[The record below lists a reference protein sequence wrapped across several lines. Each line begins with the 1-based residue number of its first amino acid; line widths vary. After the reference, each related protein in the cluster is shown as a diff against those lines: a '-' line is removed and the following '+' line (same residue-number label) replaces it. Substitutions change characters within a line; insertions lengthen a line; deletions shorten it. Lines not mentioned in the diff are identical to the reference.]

1 MNRFFYNVGIYAL
14 SPLLMAWMGLRSRR
28 AGGRWEVLSGARFG
42 RYPGPAPLKSPIWV
56 HAVSLGE
63 VRAAQPFI
71 KALLDQGDTVLLTHM
86 TVTGREEAARA
97 FHRAI
102 EDGRLVQ
109 QWMPYDFPGS
119 ARRFLQHYRPSMAV
133 LIEREVW
140 PNIIAAARSLDIPV
154 VLASARFSDQSL
166 RQTLRTGSVMREAY
180 QSFQAVYAQTLQDAQ
195 RLEQAG
201 VHGVRVS
208 GNFKFDVTLSHEHV
222 LRGRAFAE
230 ALPRKMITIASTRE
244 GEDELFIQAIVKQVA
259 RARAQGVD
267 LADRVLFCIVP
278 RHPQRFEAVADLLAE
293 AGVSFVRRTDFVQT
307 GETGAANARICSR
320 DQNLVLLGDS
330 LGEMP
335 RYYAASRLAIVA
347 GSFLPLGGQNL
358 IEACAVGTPV
368 IVGPHTENFEQAVFD
383 ALQEGAALRAAT
395 PEAALQQALQLLD
408 EPQRLCRMGEAGQHW
423 VQKHAGAVAR
433 VVAGLDEL
441 RKGRDTCGPA
451 QR

>member
-14 SPLLMAWMGLRSRR
+14 SPLLMAWMGLRARR

-42 RYPGPAPLKSPIWV
+42 HYDAPSTLKAPIWV

-86 TVTGREEAARA
+86 TVTGREEAAKS
-97 FHRAI
+97 FYMAI
-102 EDGRLVQ
+102 QEGRLVQ

-119 ARRFLQHYRPSMAV
+119 AQRFLLHYRPRMAV

-140 PNIIAAARSLDIPV
+140 PNIIAAARSLDIPL

-166 RQTLRTGSVMREAY
+166 RQTLRTGAVMREAY

-201 VHGVRVS
+201 VLGVRVS
-208 GNFKFDVTLSHEHV
+208 GNFKFDVTLSQEHV
-222 LRGRAFAE
+222 LRGHAFAE
-230 ALPRKMITIASTRE
+230 ALPRSMITIASTRE
-244 GEDELFIQAIVKQVA
+244 GEDELFIKAILKQSE
-259 RARAQGVD
+259 RARAQGMN

-278 RHPQRFEAVADLLAE
+278 RHPQRFEAVAGLLAE
-293 AGVSFVRRTDFVQT
+293 SGISFVRRTEFVKT

-335 RYYAASRLAIVA
+335 RYYAASRVAIVA

-368 IVGPHTENFEQAVFD
+368 VVGPYTENFEQAVFD
-383 ALQEGAALRAAT
+383 AIEEGAAQRAPT
-395 PEAALQQALQLLD
+395 PDAAIQLALQLLE
-408 EPQRLCRMGEAGQHW
+408 EPQRLSRMGAAGQHW

-433 VVAGLDEL
+433 VVAGLNEL
-441 RKGRDTCGPA
+441 KKDRGTFDPVP
-451 QR
+451 